1 MGGEQVTHF
10 LLFYF
15 YYEKRTFHE
24 PQKLDILVIRL
35 IHWSFL
41 FRAMPVFVASPSPQK
56 VWSVPLRWVVN
67 VGGRGLRKDPT
78 TRTWA
83 RKRRRNEDL
92 RKGRK
97 TRRKRLK
104 VQRLVQRPAGQ
115 VGTRKVSSTRWMS
128 QHDWLT
134 LHSLDHTTLRLW
146 LCSQN
151 WYMVQIYGKTLNLL
165 KMKIVSF
172 THPHCCSILVWLTF
186 FCWIQKDTFLL
197 RLTQVGYGLEQ

>member
-1 MGGEQVTHF
+1 MS
-10 LLFYF
+10 L
-15 YYEKRTFHE
+15 
-24 PQKLDILVIRL
+24 KLDLLVIRL
-35 IHWSFL
+35 NHWSFL

-56 VWSVPLRWVVN
+56 VLSVPLRWVVN

-83 RKRRRNEDL
+83 RKRRRNEG
-92 RKGRK
+92 RKKGRK

-134 LHSLDHTTLRLW
+134 LHSLDHTTLWLW

-151 WYMVQIYGKTLNLL
+151 WYMVQKIYGKTYRKQISWKWKWCHL
-165 KMKIVSF
+165 F
-172 THPHCCSILVWLTF
+172 TPKLVWLTYL
-186 FCWIQKDTFLL
+186 CWIQKDTFLL
-197 RLTQVGYGLEQ
+197 RLTQVGYWLEQ